1 VYGCDQIIGGMAENT
16 FLDSTIPVLTRQ
28 TGLYTFDYTDTMLE
42 HAGASDCHHGHKV
55 RSAHQRTYVYITV
68 RIHQQFFKATYS
80 HHLAIKATYTPFHYI
95 HYSAT
100 DTMLSSATAAAI
112 LAFSAPA
119 LAANFGW
126 KAIEAVNT
134 ATGNSLGY
142 VWSEPNNL
150 QYPDPV
156 YGDARYDFMFR
167 MGVDN
172 NKLVEV
178 SDEPAD
184 AEMRCA
190 KESPSPCTGTAYFDV
205 GGGQWEAGNYL
216 VQGGFRYAGTANYTI
231 DDEFLVDNYN
241 NDTGKA
247 TFEYVGSNDRNQP
260 YAWYGMY
267 LRNSIGHSPEKH
279 ANTRCSLRR
288 YSQDRQRRAQW
299 RSVHQ
304 VRKLPNTR

>member
-150 QYPDPV
+150 PL
-156 YGDARYDFMFR
+156 R
-167 MGVDN
+167 
-172 NKLVEV
+172 LHV
-178 SDEPAD
+178 SH
-184 AEMRCA
+184 
-190 KESPSPCTGTAYFDV
+190 
-205 GGGQWEAGNYL
+205 
-216 VQGGFRYAGTANYTI
+216 
-231 DDEFLVDNYN
+231 
-241 NDTGKA
+241 
-247 TFEYVGSNDRNQP
+247 GS
-260 YAWYGMY
+260 
-267 LRNSIGHSPEKH
+267 
-279 ANTRCSLRR
+279 
-288 YSQDRQRRAQW
+288 
-299 RSVHQ
+299 
-304 VRKLPNTR
+304 

>member
-156 YGDARYDFMFR
+156 YGDARYVFMFR

-241 NDTGKA
+241 NATGKA
-247 TFEYVGSNDRNQP
+247 TFEYVGSNDRNEP

-267 LRNSIGHSPEKH
+267 LWNSIAHLHGSH
-279 ANTRCSLRR
+279 ANTRYSLRR

-304 VRKLPNTR
+304 VCKFPNTG